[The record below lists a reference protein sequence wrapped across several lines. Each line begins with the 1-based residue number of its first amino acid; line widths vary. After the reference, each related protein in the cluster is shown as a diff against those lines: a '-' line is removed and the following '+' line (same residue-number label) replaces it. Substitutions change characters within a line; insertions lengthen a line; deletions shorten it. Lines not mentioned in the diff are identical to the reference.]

1 MGKEIKIKRKRIITT
16 TKKMVELETTPNVS
30 SDEADSIPP
39 ELNDAKFL
47 FVRHAQSLANIAS
60 NTMDQSL
67 IDAELSPEGIQQ
79 CQESETY
86 QYLQE
91 MNFDQVLVSPLRRAM
106 LTAYNLLKDH
116 PDFATIKF
124 VIAPHCREN
133 MSGNS
138 DVPLPY
144 S

>member
-1 MGKEIKIKRKRIITT
+1 
-16 TKKMVELETTPNVS
+16 
-30 SDEADSIPP
+30 
-39 ELNDAKFL
+39 
-47 FVRHAQSLANIAS
+47 
-60 NTMDQSL
+60 
-67 IDAELSPEGIQQ
+67 
-79 CQESETY
+79 
-86 QYLQE
+86 

-106 LTAYNLLKDH
+106 LTAYNLLKNH
-116 PDFATIKF
+116 PRFATIKF